1 MKMKKSALLLTGIT
15 ILSFLLMRNF
25 YLNNLKCTNPIKK
38 EVLAVN
44 KINYFNM
51 EVSLRNESKQYEIID
66 EVYSKDHVK
75 INYPQIKN
83 YADAVKL
90 DSINKDL
97 KNAALSIVNIYVE
110 NNTNINDI
118 NMEVNYEVKTK
129 NNKYISIAFNGLVNI
144 KGTAYPT
151 SIFYTVNID
160 LANGSTVGL
169 SDYANVQRVLEKL
182 KKLDDVKMLSEDDK
196 LIEAQKSVIKNISD
210 DELLNILKDADF
222 HQKDGVIEIP
232 KKGAYSYMED
242 NKIVISIPMI
252 HAIGDHAEFII
263 EKQ

>member
-15 ILSFLLMRNF
+15 ILSFLLIRNF
-25 YLNNLKCTNPIKK
+25 YVNNLKCINPIKK
-38 EVLAVN
+38 EVLVIN
-44 KINYFNM
+44 KTNNSNM
-51 EVSLRNESKQYEIID
+51 KIYLNNESKQYEIVD
-66 EVYSKDHVK
+66 EVYSKNRVK
-75 INYPQIKN
+75 INYPQIKT
-83 YADAVKL
+83 YADVVKL
-90 DSINKDL
+90 HSINKDL
-97 KNAALSIVNIYVE
+97 KNAALSIINIYVE
-110 NNTNINDI
+110 NDTNINDI
-118 NMEVNYEVKTK
+118 RMEVNYKVKTK
-129 NNKYISIAFNGLVNI
+129 NNKYISIAFNGMVNI

-160 LANGSTVGL
+160 LENCSVVGL
-169 SDYANVQRVLEKL
+169 SDYANVQDVLKKL
-182 KKLDDVKMLSEDDK
+182 KKLDDVKMLSEDEK

-263 EKQ
+263 EK

>member
-15 ILSFLLMRNF
+15 ILSFLLIRNF
-25 YLNNLKCTNPIKK
+25 HVNNLKCINSIKK
-38 EVLAVN
+38 EVLVIN
-44 KINYFNM
+44 KTNNSNM
-51 EVSLRNESKQYEIID
+51 EVSVNNKSKQYEIID

-83 YADAVKL
+83 YADSVKL

-110 NNTNINDI
+110 NDTNINDI

-160 LANGSTVGL
+160 LENCSVVGL
-169 SDYANVQRVLEKL
+169 SDYANVQDVLKKL
-182 KKLDDVKMLSEDDK
+182 KKLDDVKMLSEDEK

-242 NKIVISIPMI
+242 SKIVISIPMI

-263 EKQ
+263 EK

>member
-1 MKMKKSALLLTGIT
+1 MRKSALLLIGVPIVSF
-15 ILSFLLMRNF
+15 ILIRNF
-25 YLNNLKCTNPIKK
+25 YVNNLKYINSIKK

-44 KINYFNM
+44 KTNNSNM
-51 EVSLRNESKQYEIID
+51 KISLNNELKQYEIVD

-110 NNTNINDI
+110 NNTNINNI

-151 SIFYTVNID
+151 SIFYAVNID
-160 LANGSTVGL
+160 LEKGSIVGL
-169 SDYANVQRVLEKL
+169 SDYANVQGVLEKL

-222 HQKDGVIEIP
+222 HEKDGVIEIP

>member
-1 MKMKKSALLLTGIT
+1 MRKSALLLIGVPIVSF
-15 ILSFLLMRNF
+15 ILIRNF
-25 YLNNLKCTNPIKK
+25 YVNNLKYINSIKK

-44 KINYFNM
+44 KTNNSNM
-51 EVSLRNESKQYEIID
+51 KISLNNELKQYEIVD

-83 YADAVKL
+83 YADEVKL

-160 LANGSTVGL
+160 LEKGSIVGL
-169 SDYANVQRVLEKL
+169 SDYANVQDLLKKL
-182 KKLDDVKMLSEDDK
+182 KKLDDVKMLSENEE

>member
-1 MKMKKSALLLTGIT
+1 MKIS
-15 ILSFLLMRNF
+15 
-25 YLNNLKCTNPIKK
+25 LNNEL
-38 EVLAVN
+38 
-44 KINYFNM
+44 
-51 EVSLRNESKQYEIID
+51 KQYEIVD

-160 LANGSTVGL
+160 LEKGSIVGL
-169 SDYANVQRVLEKL
+169 SDYANVQDVLKKL
-182 KKLDDVKMLSEDDK
+182 KKLDDVKMLSENEE

-263 EKQ
+263 EK

>member
-1 MKMKKSALLLTGIT
+1 MRMRKSALLLIGVPIVSF
-15 ILSFLLMRNF
+15 ILIRNF
-25 YLNNLKCTNPIKK
+25 YVNNLKYINSIKK

-44 KINYFNM
+44 KTNNSNM
-51 EVSLRNESKQYEIID
+51 KISLNNELKQYEIVD

-110 NNTNINDI
+110 NNTNINNI

-151 SIFYTVNID
+151 SIFYAVNID
-160 LANGSTVGL
+160 LEKGSIVGL
-169 SDYANVQRVLEKL
+169 SDYANVQGVLEKL

-222 HQKDGVIEIP
+222 HEKDGVIEIP

>member
-1 MKMKKSALLLTGIT
+1 MKMKKSVLLLTGIT
-15 ILSFLLMRNF
+15 ILSFLLIRNF
-25 YLNNLKCTNPIKK
+25 YVNNLKCINSIKK
-38 EVLAVN
+38 EVLVIN
-44 KINYFNM
+44 KTNNSNM
-51 EVSLRNESKQYEIID
+51 EVSVNNKSKQYEIID

-83 YADAVKL
+83 YADSVKL

-110 NNTNINDI
+110 NDTNINDI

-160 LANGSTVGL
+160 LENCSVVGL
-169 SDYANVQRVLEKL
+169 SDYANVQDVLKKL
-182 KKLDDVKMLSEDDK
+182 KKLDDVKMLSEDEK

-252 HAIGDHAEFII
+252 HAIGNHAEFII

>member
-1 MKMKKSALLLTGIT
+1 MRKSALLLIGVPIVSF
-15 ILSFLLMRNF
+15 ILIRNF
-25 YLNNLKCTNPIKK
+25 YVNNLKYINSIKK

-44 KINYFNM
+44 KTNNSNM
-51 EVSLRNESKQYEIID
+51 KISLNNELKQYEIVD

-160 LANGSTVGL
+160 LEKGSIVGL
-169 SDYANVQRVLEKL
+169 SDYANVQDVLKKL
-182 KKLDDVKMLSEDDK
+182 KKLDDVKMLSENEE

-263 EKQ
+263 EK